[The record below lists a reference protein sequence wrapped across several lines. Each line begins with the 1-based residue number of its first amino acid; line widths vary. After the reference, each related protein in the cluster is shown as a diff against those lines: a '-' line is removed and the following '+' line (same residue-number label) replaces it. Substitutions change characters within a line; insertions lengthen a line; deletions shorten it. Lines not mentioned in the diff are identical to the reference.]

1 MNTRVL
7 LAALVAGVVGFLL
20 GWVIWGMALMGYY
33 EANMIHYEGLMKA
46 EGEMN
51 LALMFVSN
59 LCVGMVVAYASN
71 RMGAKGLVSGAM
83 AAAVIGFFFY
93 LSVDLGFLAMMN
105 MFANTTM
112 LVVDVLV
119 NTVWIAAMGA
129 AAGAVLGM
137 GAKKD

>member
-33 EANMIHYEGLMKA
+33 EANMIHYDGLMKA

-51 LALMFVSN
+51 LGLMFVSN
-59 LCVGMVVAYASN
+59 LCVGVVVAYACN
-71 RMGAKGLVSGAM
+71 RMGAKALVS
-83 AAAVIGFFFY
+83 AAAASAVIGFFFY

-129 AAGAVLGM
+129 VAGAVLGM

>member
-7 LAALVAGVVGFLL
+7 IAALVAGVVGFLL

-59 LCVGMVVAYASN
+59 LCVGVVVAYACD
-71 RMGAKGLVSGAM
+71 RMGAKTLAS
-83 AAAVIGFFFY
+83 AAVASAIIGFFFY
-93 LSVDLGFLAMMN
+93 LSIDLSFMSMMN
-105 MFANTTM
+105 MFSNTTVM
-112 LVVDVLV
+112 VVDVIAY
-119 NTVWIAAMGA
+119 TVWIAVMGA

-137 GAKKD
+137 GAKKA

>member
-33 EANMIHYEGLMKA
+33 EANMIHYDGLMKA

-51 LALMFVSN
+51 LGLMFVSN
-59 LCVGMVVAYASN
+59 LCVGVVVAYACN
-71 RMGAKGLVSGAM
+71 RMGAKALVS
-83 AAAVIGFFFY
+83 AAAASAVIGFFFY
-93 LSVDLGFLAMMN
+93 LSVDLSFLAMMN